1 MKIALRRNDDV
12 VVICGNDRGK
22 SGKILQVLRDKSR
35 VIVEGV
41 AVAKKHVKKSQQHPD
56 GAVVSVERS
65 IHISNVMLKSKYDAK
80 RGGQPQKHLD

>member
-35 VIVEGV
+35 VVVEGI
-41 AVAKKHVKKSQQHPD
+41 ALAKKHTKKSQQHPE
-56 GAVVSVERS
+56 GAIVEIERS
-65 IHISNVMLKSKYDAK
+65 IHVSNVMLKSRYDAK
-80 RGGQPQKHLD
+80 HGETIAKTS